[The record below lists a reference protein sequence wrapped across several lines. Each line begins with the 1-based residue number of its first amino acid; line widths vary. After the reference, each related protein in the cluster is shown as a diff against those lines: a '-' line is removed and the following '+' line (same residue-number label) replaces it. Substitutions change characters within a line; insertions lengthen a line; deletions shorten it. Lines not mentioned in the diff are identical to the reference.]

1 MKYIFDDIFQIY
13 FKNICTLFVC
23 DIHSHLRYVY
33 IPKLPQYNYTY
44 VLTLFI
50 LKTDLFCVTKWRRG
64 KKSEQ
69 SHSAA
74 VISQSAAVAV
84 VILQLN
90 LT

>member
-13 FKNICTLFVC
+13 FKNILTLFVC

-64 KKSEQ
+64 KKS
-69 SHSAA
+69 
-74 VISQSAAVAV
+74 
-84 VILQLN
+84 
-90 LT
+90 

>member
-13 FKNICTLFVC
+13 FKNIFTLFVC

-50 LKTDLFCVTKWRRG
+50 LKLTFSV
-64 KKSEQ
+64 
-69 SHSAA
+69 
-74 VISQSAAVAV
+74 SQSEEEVNNHNK
-84 VILQLN
+84 VIPQPWSVSPQPLQ
-90 LT
+90 